1 MLKDPGE
8 LNIVKHSILYRGF
21 VFLLCSML
29 KDPGELNIVKHSIL
43 YRGFPVHLINIIVSK
58 SISNRCQELPKL
70 VFMNKSDIV
79 LVKTSKGIL
88 DNLFRVCSL
97 QSLTKHCEE
106 HGEVDGT
113 RSFVHHAVQ
122 VLLGRVLSKGCEH
135 VVKVFIVDKTV
146 SVVVNHVKCLLE
158 LLNLILVEHS
168 KNIASSSLSSFLS
181 SASSSC
187 CFS

>member
-43 YRGFPVHLINIIVSK
+43 YRGLPVHLINIIVSK
-58 SISNRCQELPKL
+58 SISDC
-70 VFMNKSDIV
+70 
-79 LVKTSKGIL
+79 
-88 DNLFRVCSL
+88 
-97 QSLTKHCEE
+97 CEE
-106 HGEVDGT
+106 HSEVDGT
-113 RSFVHHAVQ
+113 GSFVHHAVQ

-135 VVKVFIVDKTV
+135 VVEVFIVDKTV

-187 CFS
+187 SFS